1 MIHLF
6 LGPMYSGKTT
16 RLLNLYH
23 KYGGI
28 ILDFSEKK
36 VCQEGHMVSH
46 DKESAPCIHLSCL
59 QDIHTSES
67 SIQKRFSLAPY
78 VYINEAQFFP
88 DLLDFVKRW
97 EEKDLYLFGLD
108 GDFQRQPMGQILH
121 VIPFCDK
128 VEKLNGLCSRCRSAS
143 IFSKRITA
151 DTQQI
156 LLDETAYIPLC
167 RNCYL
172 YI

>member
-6 LGPMYSGKTT
+6 LGPMYAGKTT
-16 RLLNLYH
+16 LLMSLYD
-23 KYGGI
+23 KQGGI
-28 ILDFSEKK
+28 ILDFSERK
-36 VCQEGHMVSH
+36 CQEGHMMNH
-46 DKESAPCIHLSCL
+46 DKISVPCIHLPCL
-59 QDIHTSES
+59 QDIHTAETSL
-67 SIQKRFSLAPY
+67 QKKFSQSPFI
-78 VYINEAQFFP
+78 YINEAQFFP

-97 EEKDLYLFGLD
+97 EEKNIYIFGLD
-108 GDFQRQPMGQILH
+108 GDFQRNPMGQILQI
-121 VIPFCDK
+121 IPLCDK
-128 VEKLNGLCSRCRSAS
+128 VEKLNGNCSKCKSAS
-143 IFSKRITA
+143 IFSKRITQ